1 MNKRKNLLNGIFL
14 LIVFL
19 ITIYY
24 IFHGNDLSSIMT
36 YLISA
41 DVSYWF
47 VAVLCVVFYIGS
59 ESIIIFYL
67 MKTIQQKASFFH
79 CLLYSF
85 VGFFFSL
92 ITPASSGG
100 QPAQI
105 YYMRKDKIPIPVAT
119 LVLMIVTI
127 TFKMVLVVIGVVVVI
142 VRPVEIMKYLS
153 PVMGICY
160 LGLALNII
168 CVCFMILLV
177 FHPTLAYNI
186 IIIML
191 NILKKFHL
199 IKQSEKLTKRLDNAM
214 QQYKDVAGYFG
225 THKWVVWNVFV
236 VTVVQRLLLFF
247 IAYLTYRS
255 FGLTGTGV
263 ITIVTLQGMI
273 SVAVEMLPIPG
284 GMGISEKMFMMIF
297 TPIFGAVTLPAMIVS
312 RGLSYYTQLIISAL
326 FTIVAYFLIGK
337 NVEGKN

>member
-1 MNKRKNLLNGIFL
+1 
-14 LIVFL
+14 
-19 ITIYY
+19 
-24 IFHGNDLSSIMT
+24 
-36 YLISA
+36 
-41 DVSYWF
+41 
-47 VAVLCVVFYIGS
+47 
-59 ESIIIFYL
+59 
-67 MKTIQQKASFFH
+67 
-79 CLLYSF
+79 
-85 VGFFFSL
+85 
-92 ITPASSGG
+92 
-100 QPAQI
+100 
-105 YYMRKDKIPIPVAT
+105 
-119 LVLMIVTI
+119 
-127 TFKMVLVVIGVVVVI
+127 
-142 VRPVEIMKYLS
+142 
-153 PVMGICY
+153 
-160 LGLALNII
+160 
-168 CVCFMILLV
+168 
-177 FHPTLAYNI
+177 
-186 IIIML
+186 
-191 NILKKFHL
+191 
-199 IKQSEKLTKRLDNAM
+199 M